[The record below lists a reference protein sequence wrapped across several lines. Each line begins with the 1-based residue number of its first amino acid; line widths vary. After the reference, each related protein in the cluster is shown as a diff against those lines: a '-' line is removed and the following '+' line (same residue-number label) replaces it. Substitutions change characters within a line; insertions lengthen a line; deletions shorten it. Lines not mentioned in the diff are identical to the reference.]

1 MKRVIDSKH
10 PVRPLIACLA
20 VFAVACAGA
29 DEADEAPT
37 FTPPTSGLGG
47 APTSAPPGGGG
58 VPASAPSGASG
69 NGATGVNT
77 EGNAGSI
84 GLGSGGS
91 SPGVGNGAAGSAA
104 VNGGN
109 GNAGGASGGNGP
121 VGVAGSAMVGN
132 AGNGSDPPPASGAP
146 GRVGAELC
154 PPGPFASPLPANV
167 VVQSLA
173 SVGANNF
180 FIFEGVVWTG
190 NALYLSE
197 IDSGNDNFSQI
208 DRFTPPNTFERGVFT
223 NTGSNGLALAAD
235 GSLLMAAHDVG
246 GISRL
251 TLPGGAITRGNQTRN
266 GERFNSPNDLVIR
279 GDGNV
284 YFTDPD
290 FQSPDGRIQGGTFVY
305 RIAPPLGAGAISV
318 VDQNVDNPNGITL
331 SPDGNTLYVAANG
344 VLREY
349 SLDAAGVP
357 TPLGN
362 LVDGF
367 GGPDGMTVDCAG
379 NIYAVQNGSQTVN
392 VFSPDGERLGVIGP
406 NGFGGQ
412 GVTNVAFG
420 GANRTTLFVTTFSQG
435 QNGGLFSVELQVP
448 GMPY

>member
-1 MKRVIDSKH
+1 MMRVIDSKH
-10 PVRPLIACLA
+10 PVHSLIACLA
-20 VFAVACAGA
+20 TFAIACGGA
-29 DEADEAPT
+29 DEADDAPT
-37 FTPPTSGLGG
+37 FMPSTSGFGG
-47 APTSAPPGGGG
+47 GSVQAGGGG
-58 VPASAPSGASG
+58 TRSPGAGGNDNGVGAVNPEG
-69 NGATGVNT
+69 NG
-77 EGNAGSI
+77 GSV
-84 GLGSGGS
+84 GLGAGGS
-91 SPGVGNGAAGSAA
+91 SPVVGNGAAGSAA
-104 VNGGN
+104 VGEGN
-109 GNAGGASGGNGP
+109 GGASGGAP
-121 VGVAGSAMVGN
+121 VGAAGSSMVGA
-132 AGNGSDPPPASGAP
+132 AGNGSEPPPATGTP

-167 VVQSLA
+167 VVRPLA

-180 FIFEGVVWTG
+180 FIFEGAVWTG
-190 NALYLSE
+190 SALYLSE
-197 IDSGNDNFSQI
+197 IDSANDNFSQI
-208 DRFTPPNTFERGVFT
+208 DRFTPPSTFERGVFVD
-223 NTGSNGLALAAD
+223 TGSNGLALDAD
-235 GSLLMAAHDVG
+235 GNLLLAAHDVG

-251 TLPGGAITRGNQTRN
+251 TLPGGAIARGNQTRN
-266 GERFNSPNDLVIR
+266 GQRFNSPNDLVIR

-305 RIAPPLGAGAISV
+305 RIAPPLGTGAISI

-331 SPDGNTLYVAANG
+331 SPDGNTLYVSANG

-349 SLDAAGVP
+349 SLDAEGAA

-379 NIYAVQNGSQTVN
+379 NIYAVQNGSQTIS
-392 VFSPDGERLGVIGP
+392 VFSPEGDRLGVIGP

-420 GANRTTLFVTTFSQG
+420 GTNRTTLFITTFSQG

-448 GMPY
+448 GLPY